1 MTQASLENSLQT
13 HRKIIYRLAFLD
25 GIALLVLGFVA
36 VPVKY
41 LLDIPLGFK
50 ILGAIHGTLFLSL
63 MIASISAVT
72 RGALRPRLAALLFVG
87 ALLPLGAFYADYRLR
102 QNYPELVG

>member
-1 MTQASLENSLQT
+1 MHT

-25 GIALLVLGFVA
+25 GIALLLLVFIA

-41 LLDIPLGFK
+41 LLDIPHGVK
-50 ILGAIHGTLFLSL
+50 ILGPLHGVLFLSL
-63 MIASISAVT
+63 LVASLTAVS
-72 RGALRPRLAALLFVG
+72 RGALRPGLAVLLFVG

-102 QNYPELVG
+102 QAYPDLANSEI

>member
-1 MTQASLENSLQT
+1 MTQATLDNAFHT

-41 LLDIPLGFK
+41 LLDLPLGVK
-50 ILGAIHGTLFLSL
+50 ILGPVHGTLFLSL
-63 MIASISAVT
+63 MIASLSAVA

-87 ALLPLGAFYADYRLR
+87 ALLPFGAFYADYRLR
-102 QNYPELVG
+102 QNYPELAG

>member
-1 MTQASLENSLQT
+1 MHT

-25 GIALLVLGFVA
+25 GIALLLLVFIA

-41 LLDIPLGFK
+41 LLDLPLGVK
-50 ILGAIHGTLFLSL
+50 VLGPLHGTLFLSL
-63 MIASISAVT
+63 MVASLAAVA
-72 RGALRPRLAALLFVG
+72 RGALRPALAALLFVG

-102 QNYPELVG
+102 QAYPDLAH